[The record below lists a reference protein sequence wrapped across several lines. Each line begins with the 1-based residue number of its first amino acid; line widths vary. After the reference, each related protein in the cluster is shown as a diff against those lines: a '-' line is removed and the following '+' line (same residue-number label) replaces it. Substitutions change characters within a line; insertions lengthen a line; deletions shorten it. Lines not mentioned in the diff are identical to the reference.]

1 MSSPR
6 DPNAARRA
14 VRAAARQVLPVITKS
29 FGIVRQ
35 HKIRMLVRAIRAHRG
50 VTNTTNTN
58 LSFKSKNLS
67 ASNMAIAR
75 KLHELLE
82 LMVQPLERDHKIP
95 PLFSAHLFIRYR
107 PNISSAYAR
116 QQTLHV
122 NRMNNPL
129 EGRAF
134 AQFIYYIDTPQM
146 NGRGNAPE
154 SERGGLLLNPVGSN
168 RFNPANTSII
178 TPQKGTIVYFPP
190 DRVLHEVIQPT
201 GNNAGNVSRNM
212 VIGILYAPPRAGN
225 TNYGE
230 RGVQIRPFQN
240 AAGQPTS
247 ATRRYTNVVR
257 TLAGVNRPAGA
268 PHPGV
273 NNNLAARLRGL
284 ALPTSKR
291 KRSPT
296 ARNINPRPTKF
307 YKLRK

>member
-14 VRAAARQVLPVITKS
+14 NRTAARQVLPVITKN
-29 FGIVRQ
+29 FGIGRQ
-35 HKIRMLVRAIRAHRG
+35 QKIRMLVRAIRAHRG

-58 LSFKSKNLS
+58 LSFKSKSLS
-67 ASNMAIAR
+67 ASNSAITR
-75 KLHELLE
+75 ELHDLLQ
-82 LMVQPLERDHKIP
+82 LMVQPLERAHRIP
-95 PLFSAHLFIRYR
+95 TLFSAHLFIRYR

-122 NRMNNPL
+122 NRMNNPT

-154 SERGGLLLNPVGSN
+154 SERGGLLLNPVGSK
-168 RFNPANTSII
+168 FNPGNTSII
-178 TPQKGTIVYFPP
+178 TPKKGTIVYFPP
-190 DRVLHEVIQPT
+190 DRVLHEVVQPT

-225 TNYGE
+225 TNYGAA
-230 RGVQIRPFQN
+230 GVQVRPFQN
-240 AAGQPTS
+240 AAGAPTA

-257 TLAGVNRPAGA
+257 TLAGVNKPAGA

-273 NNNLAARLRGL
+273 NNNLAASLRGL
-284 ALPTSKR
+284 VMPTNKR

-296 ARNINPRPTKF
+296 AGNNNPRPTKF